1 MTFIVVVIRAGLLTG
16 VVLMCALHPAVAAGV
31 GSQSVAPIQAPPLKV
46 FLDCGNCFQ
55 DFLRADVTFLDYVR
69 DRSEADVHV
78 LITNV
83 ETGGGGREYTLA
95 FTGLKALAGTDRTLR
110 TVTSRADPEDIVRR
124 QLANALRLGML
135 NYMAAEGVPSH
146 LGISVE
152 LGAPKNR
159 AAPAGDRW
167 NNWVF
172 SVRGSAS
179 FEGEESSRETQLVGS
194 LSADRITP
202 QWKITFGSDFEQE
215 TEEFDLDEDDPVKV
229 NRREREFEWLVVK
242 ALGEHWSVGATGD
255 VESSTFENIKLS
267 VAAAP
272 AVEYNVF
279 RYSSYTRRQLRTL
292 YAVGAE
298 RREYYEMTLFDKLEE
313 TLPAHSLALI
323 FEQRER
329 WGSLEARA
337 EWSQYL
343 HQLDKS
349 RFEVEAEFSLRVA
362 RGLSV
367 GAQVNASRIR
377 DQLSL
382 PARGASPE
390 EVLLRLRR
398 LQSGYEYD
406 VGMSV
411 TYSFGSIFS
420 SVINPRFG
428 R

>member
-1 MTFIVVVIRAGLLTG
+1 VTSIVVVIRACLLTG
-16 VVLMCALHPAVAAGV
+16 VVPMCALHPAVAAGV
-31 GSQSVAPIQAPPLKV
+31 GSQSAAPTQAPPLKV

-110 TVTSRADPEDIVRR
+110 TVTSRDDPEDIVRR
-124 QLANALRLGML
+124 QLATALRLGML

-152 LGAPKNR
+152 LGAPENR

-167 NNWVF
+167 NTWVF

-229 NRREREFEWLVVK
+229 NRREREFEWLVAK
-242 ALGEHWSVGATGD
+242 ALGEHWSVGATGE

-279 RYSSYTRRQLRTL
+279 PYSSYTRRQLRTL
-292 YAVGAE
+292 YAIGAE
-298 RREYYEMTLFDKLEE
+298 RREYYEVTLFGKLEE

-337 EWSQYL
+337 VWSQYL
-343 HQLDKS
+343 HELDKS